1 MSKVKDLKR
10 YISQNNKR
18 LIPAISADILE
29 FIGEYNTYG
38 MIYDAKLQDY
48 ANLPLLNVEE
58 MDDEAFEDIQEHIKM
73 MLYMNKYKYN
83 ELYKTLFYDYNPLN
97 NTEWREVQRFGK
109 KIMTDENGERNTDNV
124 YGERGSET
132 VSLYG
137 EQLQTNSN
145 GKREQ
150 TSDHGATQTTDVISQ
165 RTNQDTMGQQKTTDV
180 IAARTNQDVMA
191 QQKTTDVIG
200 SRTNSDSFGAQ
211 THTDAAAIDKTTHKS
226 NGYDSAVGTAD
237 GEDEAH
243 IGQRQH
249 TESEHTD
256 AHTIGGGTD
265 THTTDAHTD
274 SHTLGGGTDTHTVD
288 TYTDTHTIGGGTDTH
303 SAQAYT
309 DKVTDAAVT
318 DTVKNNQ
325 HEDTVTNTADA
336 YTDSVKQYAA
346 TDKHTEDA
354 YENTIERAGNIGVTT
369 SAQLIKEQRGIVD
382 WSFWEVLYND
392 IINEICLPMW

>member
-1 MSKVKDLKR
+1 MSKVKDLQR
-10 YISQNNKR
+10 YISQKNKR

-29 FIGEYNTYG
+29 FISEYNTYG

-48 ANLPLLNVEE
+48 SGLTLLDVEE
-58 MDDEAFEDIQEHIKM
+58 MNDEAFEDIQQHIKM

-97 NTEWREVQRFGK
+97 NTELREVQRFGK
-109 KIMTDENGERNTDNV
+109 KIMTDEDGERKTDNI
-124 YGERGSET
+124 YGERESAT
-132 VSLYG
+132 VSSYG
-137 EQLQTNSN
+137 EQLQTNIN

-150 TSDHGATQTTDVISQ
+150 TSDHGATQTTDVIAQ
-165 RTNQDTMGQQKTTDV
+165 
-180 IAARTNQDVMA
+180 RTNQDVMA
-191 QQKTTDVIG
+191 QQKTTDVVA
-200 SRTNSDSFGAQ
+200 SRTNSDTFGEQ
-211 THTDAAAIDKTTHKS
+211 THTDEAAIDKTTHKS
-226 NGYDSAVGTAD
+226 NGYDSATAVAD
-237 GEDEAH
+237 GEDTAN

-249 TESEHTD
+249 TDSGYTD
-256 AHTIGGGTD
+256 SHNVGGGTD
-265 THTTDAHTD
+265 THTIDAHTD
-274 SHTLGGGTDTHTVD
+274 S
-288 TYTDTHTIGGGTDTH
+288 HTIGGGTDTH

-318 DTVKNNQ
+318 DTVKNEQ
-325 HEDTVTNTADA
+325 HEDTVTNTADS

-346 TDKHTEDA
+346 TDKHIEDE

-392 IINEICLPMW
+392 IIDEICLAIW